1 MSIRAKILRHSLSW
15 FIVGP
20 AASLEDQRRGLAR
33 FGSFQVT
40 RSAHCEE
47 TSLGGIPAL
56 RATPKD
62 GFVDRHILYLHGGGY
77 ALGSPKT
84 HIGLAAQLA
93 VRCEASVT
101 VVDYRLAPE
110 HPYPAAIK
118 DCVMAYRALVS
129 SVDSDSVVV
138 AGDSAGGG
146 ASLSTVIEL
155 RDADDP
161 LPGCLYL
168 LSPWTDLTG
177 SGESITDKADID
189 PMLDPQGIEQMAI
202 WYRGDYEPAHPGV
215 SPLFADLTG
224 LPPML
229 VQLGSDEVL
238 LSDSTRLVDRAKA
251 AGVEAELDVTDGMW
265 HVYQVLAPVLPEAR
279 TALHRA
285 ATFINARTLS
295 STRTNPVSY
304 THLTLPPNREV

>member
-1 MSIRAKILRHSLSW
+1 MSIRAKILRHSLGW

-20 AASLEDQRRGLAR
+20 DASLEEQRRGLDR

-40 RSAHCEE
+40 RLARCEE
-47 TSLGGIPAL
+47 TFLGGIPAL
-56 RATPKD
+56 RAAPKD
-62 GFVDRHILYLHGGGY
+62 DFADRHILYLHGGGY

-93 VRCEASVT
+93 FRCGASVT
-101 VVDYRLAPE
+101 VIDYQLAPE

-118 DCVMAYRALVS
+118 DCVTAYRALVS
-129 SVDSDSVVV
+129 SVDPDSVVV

-155 RDADDP
+155 RDANDP
-161 LPGCLYL
+161 LPACLYL

-177 SGESITDKADID
+177 SGESIRDKAGID
-189 PMLDPQGIEQMAI
+189 PMIDPQGIEQMAT
-202 WYRGDYEPAHPGV
+202 WYRGDYEADHPGV

-251 AGVEAELDVTDGMW
+251 GGVEAELDVADGMW
-265 HVYQVLAPVLPEAR
+265 HVYQALAPVLPEAR
-279 TALHRA
+279 TALDRA
-285 ATFINARTLS
+285 ATFINARTAS
-295 STRTNPVSY
+295 NTRNIQA
-304 THLTLPPNREV
+304 